1 MLRGLEEFNWLL
13 ENLPMQL
20 EEFVLKLDLLDGY
33 LSVRT
38 VPADPHG
45 TAAGIFL
52 QQVLFWSQD
61 ANNMTVAGNP
71 LRCGTDACI
80 FFSFVR

>member
-1 MLRGLEEFNWLL
+1 LEGFDWFL
-13 ENLPMQL
+13 EKLPVEL
-20 EEFVLKLDLLDGY
+20 EDFGLKLDLLDGY

-71 LRCGTDACI
+71 LR
-80 FFSFVR
+80 